1 MTATPIMTKHLAV
14 VGAGAWGR
22 NLVRNF
28 AELRALR
35 TICDGNPRLQS
46 QYETE
51 YPGVGITGSFQQVLD
66 DEAVKAVV
74 VATPAETHY
83 ALVAKAIR
91 AGKDVFVE
99 KPMALRREDGAALV
113 DLAAKHQRILMVGHV
128 LQYHPAIRELKA
140 ILDRGTLGKIQYVY
154 SNRLNLGKIRTE
166 ENILWSFAPHD
177 ISVMLM
183 LLGETPTVIS
193 AQAGSF
199 LQAGRADVTMTTMT
213 FASGVKGHIFVSW
226 LHPYKDQRLVVVG
239 DRSMAVFDDVEPV
252 DKLRLY
258 AHEVDWIGRQPV
270 ARRAEAIAVPIDT
283 QEPLRL
289 ECEHFLECVATRRKP
304 QTDGSEG
311 LAVLSVLAACQ
322 ESLDRNAA
330 PVPLPA
336 PARPTSYFAHPT
348 AVIDQGCEI
357 GRDTKIWHFSHV
369 MTGSTI
375 GARCSL
381 GQNVVVGPNATV
393 GDGVK
398 IQNNVSIYQG
408 VTIEDDV
415 FCGPSMVFTNVINP
429 RSAVAR
435 MHELRPTVVRRG
447 ASIGANATIV
457 CGHSIGSYSFV
468 GAGAVVTRDVP
479 DNAIVVGNPARVV
492 GWMCRCGV
500 RLRFGSEVAT
510 CDACGA
516 SYLKE
521 GNGVTEAVPSGA

>member
-1 MTATPIMTKHLAV
+1 MTAAAMTRQLAV

-28 AELRALR
+28 SELGALR
-35 TICDGNPRLQS
+35 TICDGNPRLRS
-46 QYETE
+46 NYEIE
-51 YPGVGITGSFQQVLD
+51 YPGVEITGSFQQVLD
-66 DEAVKAVV
+66 DAAIKAVV

-83 ALVAKAIR
+83 SLVSDAIR

-99 KPMALRREDGAALV
+99 KPMALRRDDGAALV
-113 DLAAKHQRILMVGHV
+113 DLAATHQRILMVGHV

-140 ILDRGTLGKIQYVY
+140 IIDRGTLGKIQYVY

-183 LLGETPTVIS
+183 LLGESPTVIS
-193 AQAGSF
+193 AQAGSY
-199 LQAGRADVTMTTMT
+199 LQAGRADVTMTTLT

-258 AHEVDWIGRQPV
+258 PHEVDWIGRRPV
-270 ARRAEAIAVPIDT
+270 ARRAEPIPVPIDA
-283 QEPLRL
+283 QEPLQL
-289 ECEHFLECVATRRKP
+289 ECEHFLECIATRRKP

-322 ESLDRNAA
+322 QSLDQDAA
-330 PVPLPA
+330 PVLLTT
-336 PARPTSYFAHPT
+336 PARSTSYFAHPS

-369 MTGSTI
+369 MSGSKI

-381 GQNVVVGPNATV
+381 GQNVVVGPNVTV

-408 VTIEDDV
+408 VTLEDDV

-429 RSAVAR
+429 RSAIVR
-435 MHELRPTVVRRG
+435 MHEVRPTLVRRG

-457 CGHSIGSYSFV
+457 CGHTIGSYSFV

-479 DNAIVVGNPARVV
+479 DLALVVGNPARIV
-492 GWMCRCGV
+492 GWMCKCGI
-500 RLRFGSEVAT
+500 RLRFNGETAT

-521 GNGVTEAVPSGA
+521 QNGVTEAVPSGA